1 MKNVMSMRELFCP
14 DPQAVSTFHSKGTV
28 SRYFVCTKLFLDG
41 MSPPGGG
48 GRGYCHMWAIQVCA
62 AVKGRVFKQ
71 FTLG

>member
-48 GRGYCHMWAIQVCA
+48 GGGGTAICGLYRYVP
-62 AVKGRVFKQ
+62 
-71 FTLG
+71 L